1 MGEHRKAKNEEG
13 NGKRKYKKKG
23 RDTVRLCADDVLT
36 REKLIAYHDSYA
48 QAMTKYG
55 LQRGIRGSE
64 ARHTTTAEDEL
75 QQVKNE
81 IRVDKLKGAAATA
94 ATNIAESV
102 GSLLGS
108 NKFKRLESENCH
120 LRQDVTTHEET
131 IEALQAQ
138 I

>member
-1 MGEHRKAKNEEG
+1 M
-13 NGKRKYKKKG
+13 
-23 RDTVRLCADDVLT
+23 
-36 REKLIAYHDSYA
+36 
-48 QAMTKYG
+48 
-55 LQRGIRGSE
+55 
-64 ARHTTTAEDEL
+64 

-102 GSLLGS
+102 GSLLG
-108 NKFKRLESENCH
+108 KRLESENCH
-120 LRQDVTTHEET
+120 LRQDVTTHEEP